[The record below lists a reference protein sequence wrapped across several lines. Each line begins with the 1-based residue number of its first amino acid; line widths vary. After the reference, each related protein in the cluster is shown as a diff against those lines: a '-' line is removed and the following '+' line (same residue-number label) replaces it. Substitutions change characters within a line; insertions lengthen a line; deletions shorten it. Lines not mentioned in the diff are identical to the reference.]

1 MGRKGGEG
9 GRRRGTWA
17 GVASRRRGRGR
28 RRRRRGGSR
37 ASELVR
43 VLVVEE
49 EDDGG
54 PPGRLGWSWGGRRPR
69 ASRVGGRGGGGA
81 GEPERVWRGMEGDLA
96 REREGGIGR
105 RAGYPAIE
113 GGMLVMAHHLGVRHK
128 NTDSNGAPS
137 SGAPLVTFFLIAMAH
152 PPLVRH

>member
-1 MGRKGGEG
+1 MLRGSGGAG
-9 GRRRGTWA
+9 AATRG
-17 GVASRRRGRGR
+17 S
-28 RRRRRGGSR
+28 
-37 ASELVR
+37 
-43 VLVVEE
+43 
-49 EDDGG
+49 
-54 PPGRLGWSWGGRRPR
+54 
-69 ASRVGGRGGGGA
+69 GGGGA

-113 GGMLVMAHHLGVRHK
+113 GGTLVMAHRRGVRHK
-128 NTDSNGAPS
+128 NTHSNGAPF

>member
-1 MGRKGGEG
+1 MGRKGGEE

-43 VLVVEE
+43 VLIVEE
-49 EDDGG
+49 QDDGG

-69 ASRVGGRGGGGA
+69 ALRVGAGAAARGSCSGGGA
-81 GEPERVWRGMEGDLA
+81 GARGRRGWSPAGVGELLARERDEGGLA
-96 REREGGIGR
+96 REREELAKGET
-105 RAGYPAIE
+105 Y
-113 GGMLVMAHHLGVRHK
+113 
-128 NTDSNGAPS
+128 
-137 SGAPLVTFFLIAMAH
+137 
-152 PPLVRH
+152 